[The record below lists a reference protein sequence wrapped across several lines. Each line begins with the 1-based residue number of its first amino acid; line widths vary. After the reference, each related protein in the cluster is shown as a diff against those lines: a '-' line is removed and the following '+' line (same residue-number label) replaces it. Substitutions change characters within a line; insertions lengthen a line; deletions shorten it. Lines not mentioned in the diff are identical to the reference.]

1 MSPTLGLSLGW
12 SVAITLAYLVGSVP
26 VGLLLARGRGINLR
40 EIGSGNIGSTNTMR
54 ALGKR
59 LGLLCFALDVAKGA
73 VPTAIAAAALI
84 DRPMS
89 TGDAWRWLAVAAAAV
104 AGHMFPVWLRFRGGK
119 GVATGLGALLGT
131 WPVLTLPAIVAALL
145 WIVSIRLT
153 RYVGVSSC
161 IAAAAIVPL
170 TWATL
175 TLGNT
180 GRWPLWDGRIPATPF
195 IAATALL
202 ASFVVLKHRG
212 NLRRSLAGVEPR
224 VGAARAPSEN
234 AP

>member
-1 MSPTLGLSLGW
+1 MSDTLGW

-26 VGLLLARGRGINLR
+26 VGLLMARGRGVNLR
-40 EIGSGNIGSTNTMR
+40 EIGSGNIGATNTMR

-73 VPTAIAAAALI
+73 VPTATAAALLI
-84 DRPMS
+84 DLPMS
-89 TGDAWRWLAVAAAAV
+89 TMDAWRWLVVAAAAV

-119 GVATGLGALLGT
+119 GVATGLGALLGM
-131 WPVLTLPAIVAALL
+131 WPVLTLPAIGAALI
-145 WIVSIRLT
+145 WFVSLRLT

-161 IAAAAIVPL
+161 IAAAAIPPM

-175 TLGNT
+175 SLGNA
-180 GRWPLWDGRIPATPF
+180 GRLRLWDGQIPATPF

-202 ASFVVLKHRG
+202 AAFVVLKHRG
-212 NLRRSLAGVEPR
+212 NLRRALAGVEPR

-234 AP
+234 TP